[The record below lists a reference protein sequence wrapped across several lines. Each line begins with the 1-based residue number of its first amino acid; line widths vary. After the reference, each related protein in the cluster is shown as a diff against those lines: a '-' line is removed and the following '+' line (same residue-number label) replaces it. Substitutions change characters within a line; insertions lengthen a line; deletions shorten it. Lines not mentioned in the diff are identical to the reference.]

1 MSFSRTILLTGFPG
15 FIAGR
20 LVERLAREEYQF
32 FLLVQSEFL
41 ADAVEDVNRISEEKK
56 VPLENFAVIEGDITS
71 PASWNLS
78 E

>member
-41 ADAVEDVNRISEEKK
+41 ADAVEDEEQIGGSFLLFLN
-56 VPLENFAVIEGDITS
+56 PS
-71 PASWNLS
+71 RSRC
-78 E
+78 